1 MKIRLLANVAKPQL
15 PAVANRTAWKIPVG
29 LFVPIPDWRSRP
41 TGSDGQLPYFYL
53 IYQSYWLRVLTMSM
67 PAFSFA

>member
-29 LFVPIPDWRSRP
+29 LFVPMADWRSRP
-41 TGSDGQLPYFYL
+41 TGSGEGATVFLPDL
-53 IYQSYWLRVLTMSM
+53 PKLLAQGIDIVNASL
-67 PAFSFA
+67 